1 MPISHCGPGLP
12 GGDTRPPCCPG
23 TTHYLSSV
31 SSVSHLCGE
40 DHGLPWVPIH
50 SPTNFPGQR
59 HLVLSRPQ
67 GVGGDAPDATG
78 LMLNAPPCLISEHIM
93 VETFILIFLALEGR
107 AFGHKA
113 QTESHT
119 CSNAFCSHFSLSP
132 QASFSIPVALRAIST
147 HLRHISQICSLP
159 ISGNGRPFT
168 STS

>member
-59 HLVLSRPQ
+59 HLVLSRSQ

-78 LMLNAPPCLISEHIM
+78 LMLNAPHLSPLPTCFQLSNRIGLLAVSQAQHAISH
-93 VETFILIFLALEGR
+93 LS
-107 AFGHKA
+107 AFA
-113 QTESHT
+113 RVIS
-119 CSNAFCSHFSLSP
+119 SAWNAFRWKKKSYFLPAHSRS
-132 QASFSIPVALRAIST
+132 SIKT
-147 HLRHISQICSLP
+147 
-159 ISGNGRPFT
+159 
-168 STS
+168 